1 MIINFNKT
9 IHKMLQHIDA
19 LDMVLAY

>member
-1 MIINFNKT
+1 MIINLNKT